1 MLAVSF
7 QEDAAH
13 WKAFLTGDQ
22 SAYGQLYARYAP
34 QLYNY
39 GCKLYANRSLVEDCI
54 QQLFLYLLTH
64 RTHLSAV
71 ENVKAY
77 LVKAF
82 RRDLLRA
89 AADARKQLELPVDD
103 SCFDIIVSPETRL
116 ISDQTTLARREKVAA
131 EINKLP
137 PRMKE
142 VLFLR
147 FYENLSF
154 EDIAAIMNIHQKSV
168 YKMVYKAF
176 DKLRH
181 RLIDFPLWLAMGW
194 LLWK

>member
-1 MLAVSF
+1 MFAVSI

-13 WKAFLTGDQ
+13 WKAFLTGNQ
-22 SAYGQLYARYAP
+22 SSYGQLYARYAP

-39 GCKLYANRSLVEDCI
+39 GCKLYPDRVLVEDCI
-54 QQLFLYLLTH
+54 QNLFLYLLTH
-64 RTHLSAV
+64 RTRLSAV

-77 LVKAF
+77 LVRAL

-89 AADARKQLELPVDD
+89 ASEARKQQGPLPED
-103 SCFDIIVSPETRL
+103 SCFDIVVSPETRL
-116 ISDQTTLARREKVAA
+116 ISDQATLARREKVAE

-154 EDIAAIMNIHQKSV
+154 EEIAAIMNIHQRSV
-168 YKMVYKAF
+168 YKMMYKAF

-181 RLIDFPLWLAMGW
+181 RLVDFPLWLAMGW

>member
-1 MLAVSF
+1 MFAFSS
-7 QEDAAH
+7 QEDAAR

-22 SAYGQLYARYAP
+22 SAYGQLYASYAP

-39 GCKLYANRSLVEDCI
+39 GCKLYSDRPLVEDCI
-54 QQLFLYLLTH
+54 QNLFLYLLAH
-64 RTHLSAV
+64 RANLSAV
-71 ENVKAY
+71 DNVKAY

-89 AADARKQLELPVDD
+89 AAEARKQRDLPEDE
-103 SCFDIIVSPETRL
+103 SCFNIIVSPETRL

-131 EINKLP
+131 EINQLP

>member
-1 MLAVSF
+1 MYATSF
-7 QEDAAH
+7 HDDASE
-13 WKAFLTGDQ
+13 WQAFITGNQ
-22 SAYGQLYARYAP
+22 ASCGTLYARYAP

-39 GCKLYANRSLVEDCI
+39 GCKLHADRSLIEDCI

-64 RTHLSAV
+64 RSHLSAV
-71 ENVKAY
+71 QNVKAY

-82 RRDLLRA
+82 RRDLLRMA
-89 AADARKQLELPVDD
+89 TENRKQQEFPAEG
-103 SCFDIIVSPETRL
+103 FDITISPETQL
-116 ISDQTTLARREKVAA
+116 ISDESTLARRKKVAE
-131 EINKLP
+131 EINALP

-154 EDIAAIMNIHQKSV
+154 EDIAAVMNIHQKSV

>member
-1 MLAVSF
+1 
-7 QEDAAH
+7 D
-13 WKAFLTGDQ
+13 
-22 SAYGQLYARYAP
+22 RP
-34 QLYNY
+34 
-39 GCKLYANRSLVEDCI
+39 LVEDCI
-54 QQLFLYLLTH
+54 QNLFMYLLTH

-89 AADARKQLELPVDD
+89 ATDARKLRDLPEEE

-131 EINKLP
+131 EINRLP

-154 EDIAAIMNIHQKSV
+154 
-168 YKMVYKAF
+168 
-176 DKLRH
+176 
-181 RLIDFPLWLAMGW
+181 
-194 LLWK
+194 